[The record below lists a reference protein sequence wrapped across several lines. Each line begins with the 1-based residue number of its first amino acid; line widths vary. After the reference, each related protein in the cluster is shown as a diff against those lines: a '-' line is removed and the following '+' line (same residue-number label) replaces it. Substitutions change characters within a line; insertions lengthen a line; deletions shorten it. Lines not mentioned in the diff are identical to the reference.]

1 MIPLRFCARVWV
13 PTACASL
20 PEVQRELEALTAEFG
35 GCTRIAGQGEWL
47 SRKGK
52 YVSEP
57 VRIYEWW
64 GDRVPITKQL
74 ILSLFRAGEESV
86 MVQVDGAALLM
97 FPHDYNLTTK
107 ENHE

>member
-1 MIPLRFCARVWV
+1 MIPLPFCASVWV
-13 PTACASL
+13 PTVRASL

-47 SRKGK
+47 SSKGE

-64 GDRVPITKQL
+64 GDRVPVTGPL
-74 ILSLFRAGEESV
+74 IRALLRAGEESV
-86 MVQVDGAALLM
+86 MVQVNGAALLM
-97 FPHDYNLTTK
+97 FPHDYNMA
-107 ENHE
+107 EEDHE